1 MKALT
6 IWQPWASLIIAGA
19 KPYEFR
25 GWRAP
30 RSLIGQRIVIH
41 AAAKKLDG
49 EEASALW
56 HILVN
61 RNACDELALAAA
73 ETCLHPDHALPILGR
88 AWMPF
93 REKLPMS
100 AGIGTAVIGER
111 TRRAPA
117 APFRST
123 LNGHFA
129 ATQVP
134 VFSSSRA
141 PPGKRHFHDFLKTKS
156 LFAVSDCRLGIQPAC
171 ASRYNNMSPATRG
184 ETPR

>member
-41 AAAKKLDG
+41 AAAKKIDC

-56 HILVN
+56 HILTN
-61 RNACDELALAAA
+61 RKACDELALAAA
-73 ETCLHPDHALPILGR
+73 ETCLHPEPALPILGR

-100 AGIGTAVIGER
+100 AGIGTAIIGE
-111 TRRAPA
+111 P
-117 APFRST
+117 
-123 LNGHFA
+123 
-129 ATQVP
+129 
-134 VFSSSRA
+134 
-141 PPGKRHFHDFLKTKS
+141 
-156 LFAVSDCRLGIQPAC
+156 RLGTEIAEEFGVPRANDSERDEH
-171 ASRYNNMSPATRG
+171 ANWGWPMLDIEAWDTPILMRG
-184 ETPR
+184 AQGFWNWPTPHQIVGEQA